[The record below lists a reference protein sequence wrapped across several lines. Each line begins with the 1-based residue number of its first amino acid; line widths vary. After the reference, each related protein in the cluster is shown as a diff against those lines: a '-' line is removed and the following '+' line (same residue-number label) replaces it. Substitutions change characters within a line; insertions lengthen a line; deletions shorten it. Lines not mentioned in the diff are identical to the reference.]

1 MNITEFQKELL
12 SKATDA
18 GFKEAEVYYEH
29 TETFQCMIFKGEIDS
44 YETSE
49 DGGLSLRGLYNG
61 KMGYAY
67 TEKLDEDSIS
77 FLIDKA
83 KANADVLDEDDG
95 TDIFEGNKEYTVHE
109 FYNQELANVQ
119 IPEKIELIKSIE
131 KKILAYDSRIITL
144 NYCILQD
151 FTGDR
156 VMANNKGLLI
166 KEKKNALIIYV
177 STVVKDG
184 EEMKTGSFIKMTRD
198 FSSLNSDEI
207 AKEAAEEALSNLG
220 EKSIPGGKY
229 TIIMRHDAAA
239 SLLATYSPIFSAEN
253 TQKDQSLLKGKVGEK
268 VASDFFTLLDDPFHP
283 DAVAGSN
290 FDGEGV
296 ATKRHTVV
304 SNGVLE
310 TLLHNRKTAKIEGVE
325 TTGHAHKASYKST
338 LTIAPQNMYIAP
350 APSKSTRDDLMA
362 TITNGVL
369 ITELSGL
376 HSGTNTISGDFSL
389 AAKGFHIKDGKISS
403 PVKQMTIAGNFFEYM
418 KNIEEIG
425 SDLHFLPGGFGSPS
439 LRVKDLS
446 VTVD

>member
-12 SKATDA
+12 IKAMDA

-95 TDIFEGNKEYTVHE
+95 TDIFEGSKEYTGHK
-109 FYNQELANVQ
+109 FYSQELANVP
-119 IPEKIELIKSIE
+119 IPEKIELIKLIE
-131 KKILAYDSRIITL
+131 KKVLAYDPRIVTL

-151 FTGDR
+151 FSGDR
-156 VMANNKGLLI
+156 VIANNKGLSI
-166 KEKKNALIIYV
+166 DEKKNGLIIFV

-198 FSSLNSDEI
+198 FSSLDADEI
-207 AKEAAEEALSNLG
+207 AREAAEEALSNLG
-220 EKSIPGGKY
+220 EKSIPVGKY

-239 SLLATYSPIFSAEN
+239 SLLATYTPIFSAEN

-268 VASDFFTLLDDPFHP
+268 VASEIFTLLDGPSHP
-283 DAVAGSN
+283 DAVTGSN

-296 ATKRHTVV
+296 ATRKRAIV
-304 SNGVLE
+304 SNGTLE
-310 TLLHNRKTAKIEGVE
+310 TLLHNRKTAKMEGVE

-350 APSKSTRDDLMA
+350 GKRTKEDLIA
-362 TITNGVL
+362 SVTNGVL

-389 AAKGFHIKDGKISS
+389 AAKGFYIQDGKISA
-403 PVKQMTIAGNFFEYM
+403 PVKQMTIAGNFFDYM
-418 KNIEEIG
+418 KEIEEIG
-425 SDLHFLPGGFGSPS
+425 SDIHFLPGGFGSPS
-439 LRVKDLS
+439 LRVKELS